1 MAAEEEEEITSQET
15 EEVAVEVAMAESTA
29 KTEVRAVEAIAEVVE
44 IEEIAAEVVAAE
56 IAAAEV
62 VEIAKMERIAVE
74 AVDVEE
80 EIVEM
85 ENMEAVEEVAV
96 RVAKES
102 EVKVSMMKQAI
113 LTLQKLADTVKD
125 IVARLVKNGIL
136 WIALP
141 EPVVEE
147 ATGKSKVVVAVTGVT
162 IRSLLKVK
170 RKRKEMVRM
179 PMKKARVKDVK
190 EDHAERKRRLKK
202 KKKSDSLMTTS
213 SLNSK

>member
-15 EEVAVEVAMAESTA
+15 EEVAVEVVMVESTA

-62 VEIAKMERIAVE
+62 VEAKMERIAGE

-80 EIVEM
+80 EIAEM

-102 EVKVSMMKQAI
+102 GVKVSMTKQAI

-147 ATGKSKVVVAVTGVT
+147 ATGKSKGVVAVTGVT

-202 KKKSDSLMTTS
+202 KKK
-213 SLNSK
+213 